1 MRILHVPGMAVV
13 LTVLA
18 AGPAGPAFQIA
29 PAYAQQANTQ
39 APSDRASFMSAD
51 EVAAA
56 LAKGKPDSRSTNVRV
71 FSLGPYNVNVEKRNP
86 VAQGASLHEAVA
98 ELFHVI
104 DGAGTLVTGGTIPN
118 ATKNGTNLSGKTIE
132 GGTRQ
137 ALSKGDWALV
147 PAGVPHEFVD
157 IKGNLTLMSLYLP
170 K

>member
-1 MRILHVPGMAVV
+1 MRVALAAAIVAMLAVNG
-13 LTVLA
+13 
-18 AGPAGPAFQIA
+18 AGPAGPALRIS
-29 PAYAQQANTQ
+29 PAFAQQSANPQ
-39 APSDRASFMSAD
+39 APSDRASYMPAA

-86 VAQGASLHEAVA
+86 VAQGASSHEVVA

-104 DGAGTLVTGGTIPN
+104 DGAGTIVTGGTIPN
-118 ATKNGTNLSGKTIE
+118 ATKNGTNLSGKAIQ

-137 ALSKGDWALV
+137 AVSKGDWILV
-147 PAGVPHEFVD
+147 PSGVPHEFVD

-170 K
+170 

>member
-1 MRILHVPGMAVV
+1 MRVFITAITLGLLSVP
-13 LTVLA
+13 VLA
-18 AGPAGPAFQIA
+18 QQPAA
-29 PAYAQQANTQ
+29 PQ
-39 APSDRASFMSAD
+39 APTDKASYMSGAD
-51 EVAAA
+51 VAAA

-71 FSLGPYNVNVEKRNP
+71 FTFGAYNVNVEKRNP
-86 VAQGASLHEAVA
+86 VAQGASMHEAVA

-118 ATKNGTNLSGKTIE
+118 GTKNGTNVSGKTIE

-137 ALSKGDWALV
+137 AVGKGDWMLV

-157 IKGNLTLMSLYLP
+157 IKGNLTVMSLYLP

>member
-1 MRILHVPGMAVV
+1 MRILLIGMSAVF
-13 LTVLA
+13 TVLA
-18 AGPAGPAFQIA
+18 AGSAGPGHIA
-29 PAYAQQANTQ
+29 PAYAQQAATPQ
-39 APSDRASFMSAD
+39 APSDRASYMSAAD
-51 EVAAA
+51 VAAA

-86 VAQGASLHEAVA
+86 VAQGASSHEAVA

-132 GGTRQ
+132 GGARQ
-137 ALSKGDWALV
+137 VLTKGDWALV
-147 PAGVPHEFVD
+147 PSGVPHEFVD